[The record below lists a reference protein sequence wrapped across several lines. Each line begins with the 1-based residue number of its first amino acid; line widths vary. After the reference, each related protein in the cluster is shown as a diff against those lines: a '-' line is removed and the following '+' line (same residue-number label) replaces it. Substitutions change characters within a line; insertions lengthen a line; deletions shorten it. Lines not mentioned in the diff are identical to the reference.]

1 MGPGHLFPQQIRD
14 GDEELVAFLK
24 AVQVVDDLEAVYVH
38 ADDAV
43 AALGVGV
50 HGLCRL
56 RVEGVHVV
64 QIGQEIELG
73 PVLEREHGTGRRR

>member
-1 MGPGHLFPQQIRD
+1 MAMRK
-14 GDEELVAFLK
+14 LVAFLK

-64 QIGQEIELG
+64 QIGQEIESRPG
-73 PVLEREHGTGRRR
+73 RSSASTANGSRCRRR